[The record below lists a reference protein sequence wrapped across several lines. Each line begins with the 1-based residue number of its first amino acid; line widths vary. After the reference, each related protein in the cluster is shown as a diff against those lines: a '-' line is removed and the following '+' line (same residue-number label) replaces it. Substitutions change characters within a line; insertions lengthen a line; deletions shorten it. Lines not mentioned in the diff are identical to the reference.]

1 MALKIYACILSM
13 LCGYLS
19 GKRLLDKENRG
30 GYRVFW
36 FCAALMFFA
45 QLIVMLFYLLSA

>member
-19 GKRLLDKENRG
+19 GKRLFDKEYRD
-30 GYRVFW
+30 YRVFW
-36 FCAALMFFA
+36 FVVTLLFFA
-45 QLIVMLFYLLSA
+45 QLIMTLFCLLSE